1 MCIRDRGTALH
12 KSDNG
17 DTETHHLVAAGDT
30 VFAIASKY
38 GMTMTE
44 LQRQNNLTNANQI
57 AVGQRLEIT
66 AHFTVNKLGRPTLTL
81 KELRRRGLT
90 PLEPA
95 DDSRRALPLLLDTGN
110 GDEYWLGLHNFYV
123 ISRYNPRVKYAMVVY
138 QLSELIR
145 SQYCGPENP
154 C

>member
-1 MCIRDRGTALH
+1 M
-12 KSDNG
+12 
-17 DTETHHLVAAGDT
+17 V
-30 VFAIASKY
+30 
-38 GMTMTE
+38 E
-44 LQRQNNLTNANQI
+44 LQRQNKLQNANQI
-57 AVGQRLEIT
+57 TVGQRLAINT
-66 AHFTVNKLGRPTLTL
+66 HFTVNKLGRPTLTL
-81 KELRRRGLT
+81 DELRRRGLT

-95 DDSRRALPLLLDTGN
+95 DDSRRALPLLLDGSSGN
-110 GDEYWLGLHNFYV
+110 EYWLGLYNFHV